1 MENVI
6 DIRMALEHI
15 GTGWQFGGS
24 VTAGTQ
30 ESWDTVDW
38 EDERPK
44 PSWADV
50 CAAHASA
57 VQSGLFAALRSAR
70 DARLASTDKMLLPDY
85 PIGADALPL
94 VKAYRAA
101 LRDLPDAPGA
111 PWDGGGTSTP
121 WPIAPN
127 AANTTASSTSST
139 SQADQPCA

>member
-6 DIRMALEHI
+6 DIRLALEQL